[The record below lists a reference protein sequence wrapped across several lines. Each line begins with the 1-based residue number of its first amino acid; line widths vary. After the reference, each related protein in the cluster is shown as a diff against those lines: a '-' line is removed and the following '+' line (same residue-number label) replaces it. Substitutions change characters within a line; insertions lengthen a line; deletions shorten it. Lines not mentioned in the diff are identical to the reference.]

1 LYLHSNIY
9 NATGARFVVASASAT
24 FFQSITQGL
33 NMMKFTRTKALLMA
47 FPFFTQQALAAG
59 GLNKATKAVM
69 DINSWLYVFLG
80 VICIS
85 VLIYHIIMALM
96 QKESWNEVL
105 MAVGKVCVAGGVLG
119 FANWAWSM
127 FGA

>member
-1 LYLHSNIY
+1 
-9 NATGARFVVASASAT
+9 
-24 FFQSITQGL
+24 
-33 NMMKFTRTKALLMA
+33 MKFIKKSPALLLTL
-47 FPFFTQQALAAG
+47 PVFTQQTFAAG
-59 GLNKATKAVM
+59 GLNKATQAVM
-69 DINSWLYVFLG
+69 GINDWMYIFLG

-105 MAVGKVCVAGGVLG
+105 MAVGKVCAAGGVLG

-127 FGA
+127 FGV

>member
-1 LYLHSNIY
+1 
-9 NATGARFVVASASAT
+9 
-24 FFQSITQGL
+24 
-33 NMMKFTRTKALLMA
+33 MA
-47 FPFFTQQALAAG
+47 IPFFTQQALAAG